1 MPVLDGID
9 ELEDNSLNC
18 IVTSPPYWGLRDYG
32 NNTVTIWGGID
43 DCEHFW
49 GNEIQKFCQIYI
61 NINLRE

>member
-32 NNTVTIWGGID
+32 EDTNTYIWD
-43 DCEHFW
+43 SEPSCEH
-49 GNEIQKFCQIYI
+49 I
-61 NINLRE
+61 